1 MNVGRSSDEDAAL
14 NQSSPLAPSDGSSSA
29 LRRTGGWPA
38 RSLGWLGV
46 GLGVAGLAV
55 PGHVARL
62 IGFSD
67 RRNTRRTLRLL
78 GARELLT
85 GLAIV
90 SRRRPNRWLWSRV
103 VGDAIDIGLLLGTS
117 TLGRGGRIGRLGRNR
132 RTPLALGALGVV
144 AAADIFTSCRTTLA
158 ARAAERENAT
168 TPGTPEWEA
177 GTAAGADL
185 VPLRAAIT
193 INRPRAEVYAFW
205 RRLENL
211 PRFMTYLGSVRTL
224 DERRSHWTATAGG
237 KVIAE
242 WDGEIVTDVPDLLIG
257 WRSSTKSKAVT
268 HAGRVRFMDAPGNRG
283 TEVHLEM
290 RVSLPGGALA
300 QKAAKIFRKLPEKI
314 AENDLHHLKQLLET
328 GALTLSDASVTM
340 GPHPARPLAPG
351 ELKGRTNGAGGR
363 SVSQSASPTL
373 VAGGQP

>member
-1 MNVGRSSDEDAAL
+1 MNVGRSSDDAAA
-14 NQSSPLAPSDGSSSA
+14 NPSSPLAPSDGSSSA

-46 GLGVAGLAV
+46 GLGVAGLAA
-55 PGHVARL
+55 PGQVAQLVGCR
-62 IGFSD
+62 D
-67 RRNTRRTLRLL
+67 RRSTRRALRLL

-90 SRRRPNRWLWSRV
+90 ARRRPNRWLWSRV
-103 VGDAIDIGLLLGTS
+103 VGDAIDIGLLLGT
-117 TLGRGGRIGRLGRNR
+117 TGFGRKNR
-132 RTPLALGALGVV
+132 RVPLALGALGVV
-144 AAADIFTSCRTTLA
+144 TAADIFTSCRTTLA
-158 ARAAERENAT
+158 TRATERENAS

-177 GTAAGADL
+177 GTSGAGL
-185 VPLRAAIT
+185 VPLRAAVT

-211 PRFMTYLGSVRTL
+211 PRFMTYLGSVRAI
-224 DERRSHWTATAGG
+224 DDRRSHWTATAGG

-257 WRSSTKSKAVT
+257 WRSSTKSTAVT

-290 RVSLPGGALA
+290 RVALPGGALA
-300 QKAAKIFRKLPEKI
+300 QKAAKIFRKLPDKVAGKM
-314 AENDLHHLKQLLET
+314 AENDLRRLKQLLET
-328 GALTLSDASVTM
+328 GALVVSDASVTM
-340 GPHPARPLAPG
+340 APHAARPLAPG
-351 ELKGRTNGAGGR
+351 ELKTPTNGTGGR
-363 SVSQSASPTL
+363 PLSQ
-373 VAGGQP
+373 VATVAAGSQP

>member
-1 MNVGRSSDEDAAL
+1 MNVERSSDDAAMVQSRP
-14 NQSSPLAPSDGSSSA
+14 QSSPLAPSDGSSSA

-46 GLGVAGLAV
+46 GLGVAGLAA

-67 RRNTRRTLRLL
+67 RRTTRRTLRLL

-90 SRRRPNRWLWSRV
+90 ARRRPNKWLWSRV
-103 VGDAIDIGLLLGTS
+103 VGDAIDIGLLLGT
-117 TLGRGGRIGRLGRNR
+117 TNLRRIGRNR
-132 RTPLALGALGVV
+132 RAPLALGALGVV

-158 ARAAERENAT
+158 ARADARENAT

-211 PRFMTYLGSVRTL
+211 PRFMTYLGSVRAL

-290 RVSLPGGALA
+290 RVALPGGALA
-300 QKAAKIFRKLPEKI
+300 QKAAKIFRKVPEKM

-328 GALTLSDASVTM
+328 GSLTLSDASVTAA
-340 GPHPARPLAPG
+340 PHPARPLAPG

-363 SVSQSASPTL
+363 TSSQPATALIAGSQS
-373 VAGGQP
+373 

>member
-1 MNVGRSSDEDAAL
+1 MNVGRSGDDGAV
-14 NQSSPLAPSDGSSSA
+14 NQSSPPSSPLAPSDDSSST

-38 RSLGWLGV
+38 RSLGWLGI
-46 GLGVAGLAV
+46 GLGIAGLAA
-55 PGHVARL
+55 PGRVARL
-62 IGFSD
+62 IGFRD
-67 RRNTRRTLRLL
+67 RRTARRTLRLL

-103 VGDAIDIGLLLGTS
+103 VGDAIDIGLLLGT
-117 TLGRGGRIGRLGRNR
+117 TGLGRQGRNG

-158 ARAAERENAT
+158 TRAADRENAI

-177 GTAAGADL
+177 GTSAGADL
-185 VPLRAAIT
+185 VPLRAATT

-211 PRFMTYLGSVRTL
+211 PRFMTYLGSVRVL
-224 DERRSHWTATAGG
+224 DEHRSRWTATAGG

-290 RVSLPGGALA
+290 RVALPGGALA
-300 QKAAKIFRKLPEKI
+300 QKAAKIFRKLPEKM
-314 AENDLHHLKQLLET
+314 AENDLRHLKQILET
-328 GALTLSDASVTM
+328 GGLVVSDASVTTA
-340 GPHPARPLAPG
+340 PHAARPLAPA
-351 ELKGRTNGAGGR
+351 ELKAHTNGAGVR
-363 SVSQSASPTL
+363 TPSQPVT
-373 VAGGQP
+373 VAAGSQP